1 MIVKNPILC
10 YTVET
15 GNESFLDLNRT
26 ELDECVYG
34 EGGGKE
40 ISDRR
45 SSIHCV
51 VTLYATANAFPPDR
65 PADECS
71 RWNTSRVKGLQKAAA
86 VDRNKRLKMFW
97 LKNIKKPNAFVV
109 YLRRHYHSVVR

>member
-1 MIVKNPILC
+1 M

-15 GNESFLDLNRT
+15 GNESFLDLNRM

-34 EGGGKE
+34 RVGE

-51 VTLYATANAFPPDR
+51 TLYATANVPDR
-65 PADECS
+65 PVDECS
-71 RWNTSRVKGLQKAAA
+71 RWSTSRVKGLQKAAA

-97 LKNIKKPNAFVV
+97 LKKYKN
-109 YLRRHYHSVVR
+109 RTRS